1 MLQSTLFRVFLQPKK
16 KSLARANI
24 LPYFSSNPLEERP
37 MKCFLKCSLASF
49 ALVSFASTSLAQGT
63 AADLGGSLTLSGNVS
78 QQSRFTGDKDTLFG
92 IANIKLTAELSENVK
107 AVLMMR
113 VRQDLTSKGVSPQTV
128 EQMLSE
134 AYIKIDKVGGKP
146 VAFIFG
152 KQTIPFGNMQ
162 TKDPNYEFNP
172 INAANYQ
179 RDVIGFT
186 VQLEDVAFFDLVEA
200 SVFETKAKDL
210 KIGDVDGAALRVTK
224 DVTDKWKVIAS
235 GMHKGNG
242 AAHDDN
248 RGTVGFLFKDGNWTV
263 WSEGVYMDGN
273 STYPNAHWA
282 AVAGAE
288 YKIDKKQRIVVES
301 SYIADCLTR
310 ISAAYE
316 IQVFENF
323 YVAPE
328 VAYVLKPDG
337 SGEWQAMIRT
347 DLRFATK

>member
-1 MLQSTLFRVFLQPKK
+1 MLANK
-16 KSLARANI
+16 NI
-24 LPYFSSNPLEERP
+24 LPYHSANPLEESS
-37 MKCFLKCSLASF
+37 MKFMLKRSIASFVLASC
-49 ALVSFASTSLAQGT
+49 ASTALAQGT
-63 AADLGGSLTLSGNVS
+63 AADLGEPMTVSGTFS
-78 QQSRFTGDKDTLFG
+78 QQSRFTENSSITYG
-92 IANIKLTAELSENVK
+92 IANIKLTAELSDTVT

-113 VRQDLTSKGVSPQTV
+113 IRQDLTTQGVPSQTI

-134 AYIKIDKVGGKP
+134 AYIRIDKVGGKP

-152 KQTIPFGNMQ
+152 KQTVAFGNMQ
-162 TKDPNYEFNP
+162 TKDPSFELNP

-186 VQLEDVAFFDLVEA
+186 VQLEDVPFFDLVEA
-200 SVFETKAKDL
+200 SIFETKAKDL
-210 KIGDVDGAALRVTK
+210 KIGDVDGASVRVSK
-224 DVTDKWKVIAS
+224 DITDKWKLVAS

-242 AAHDDN
+242 TANDDN

-263 WSEGVYMDGN
+263 WSEGVYMNGN
-273 STYPNAHWA
+273 ATYPNSHWA
-282 AVAGAE
+282 AVTGAE
-288 YKIDKKQRIVVES
+288 YKINKKQRIVVEG
-301 SYIADCLTR
+301 SYISDCITR

-328 VAYVLKPDG
+328 VAYVFKPDG
-337 SGEWQAMIRT
+337 TSEWQAILRT